1 MTAYTYFRPEYVGKF
16 QCDGTTCGNNCC
28 ELSWNI
34 FIDAATYE
42 NYSQHYPQIAE
53 HIKFDDAKKQY
64 VIVHDERGH
73 CPFLTEK
80 KLCRLQLEHGADFLS
95 ATCALY
101 PRITYNF
108 GKFLEQ
114 SMTLTCPTVAEMALF
129 GREPLKFE
137 LVTVPTK
144 KLGLNAFEVPEKF
157 REHMIDIQVAEISI
171 LQERT
176 LTIDQRL
183 IVLGFFLERLEKIS
197 ADELN
202 IDALIKLIVAYESKN
217 FLASEVPSMLAS
229 VHFNALNFVGL
240 MLKIF
245 ESLYSVMHLES
256 GRRFVNA
263 VAETL
268 QLKPDENNS
277 VSAAS
282 VVDRYENLA
291 AERKNFSASYATFLE
306 NYLVN
311 NLFTNCY
318 PWRFL
323 ASIMQNYA
331 MFAATYKVF
340 DLLTFAAVSNGL
352 GGKDD
357 LLKLVEF
364 FTTQTDHMY
373 GFREKIFDNIKHIC
387 EPVAIMNAFLEP

>member
-1 MTAYTYFRPEYVGKF
+1 
-16 QCDGTTCGNNCC
+16 
-28 ELSWNI
+28 
-34 FIDAATYE
+34 
-42 NYSQHYPQIAE
+42 
-53 HIKFDDAKKQY
+53 
-64 VIVHDERGH
+64 
-73 CPFLTEK
+73 
-80 KLCRLQLEHGADFLS
+80 
-95 ATCALY
+95 
-101 PRITYNF
+101 
-108 GKFLEQ
+108 
-114 SMTLTCPTVAEMALF
+114 MTLTCPTVAEMVLF

-137 LVTVPTK
+137 LVTVPTR
-144 KLGLNAFEVPEKF
+144 KLGFNKLEVPEKF

-197 ADELN
+197 ADELDC
-202 IDALIKLIVAYESKN
+202 DALIKLIAAYESKS
-217 FLASEVPSMLAS
+217 FLASEVPSMLAR

-240 MLKIF
+240 MLNIF

-282 VVDRYENLA
+282 VAARYENLA
-291 AERKNFSASYATFLE
+291 AERKNFSEQYAPFLE

-311 NLFTNCY
+311 DLFTNCY
-318 PWRFL
+318 PWRFT
-323 ASIMQNYA
+323 ASITQNYA

-340 DLLTFAAVSNGL
+340 ELMTFAAVSNGF

-364 FTTQTDHMY
+364 FTTQTNHMC
-373 GFREKIFDNIKHIC
+373 GFREKIFDNIKHIG

>member
-1 MTAYTYFRPEYVGKF
+1 MTTCTYFRPEYVGKF
-16 QCDGTTCGNNCC
+16 QCDGTTCSNNCC
-28 ELSWNI
+28 ERAWDI

-42 NYSQHYPQIAE
+42 NYLQHYPQIAE
-53 HIKFDDAKKQY
+53 HIKYSDAKRQY
-64 VIVHDERGH
+64 CMVMDEHGR

-80 KLCRLQLEHGADFLS
+80 KFCGLQLEHGENFLS

-114 SMTLTCPTVAEMALF
+114 SMTLTCPTVAEMVLF

-137 LVTVPTK
+137 LVTVPAE
-144 KLGLNAFEVPEKF
+144 KLGLNTFQMPEKF

-176 LTIDQRL
+176 LTINQRL

-197 ADELN
+197 ADELDG
-202 IDALIKLIVAYESKN
+202 DALIKLIAAYESKS
-217 FLASEVPSMLAS
+217 FLVSEVPSMLAS

-240 MLKIF
+240 MLNIF
-245 ESLYSVMHLES
+245 ESLYSVMHLER

-263 VAETL
+263 VAEIL

-282 VVDRYENLA
+282 VAARYENLA
-291 AERKNFSASYATFLE
+291 AERKNFSEQYATFLE

-311 NLFTNCY
+311 DLFTNCY

-340 DLLTFAAVSNGL
+340 ELMTFAAVQNGL
-352 GGKDD
+352 DSKDD

-364 FTTQTDHMY
+364 FTTQTNHMH
-373 GFREKIFDNIKHIC
+373 GFREKIFDNIKHIG
-387 EPVAIMNAFLEP
+387 EPVAIMNAFLEQ